1 MKRYLL
7 STFTIAAAAL
17 LVTSCNDEMD
27 NGLKTGDDGTVTF
40 TAQLPSEMGTRA
52 FADGLTAK
60 HLQYAVYEAGQSTP
74 LKVFGDETTVVG
86 EAEMVDL
93 KKSVTLKLTSGKSY
107 DVIFWAD
114 ATTDSP
120 YTFNPASQEVSVDY
134 SKVNNNSDNCDAFFK
149 KETITVSGNQS
160 VDVKLTRPFAQVNIG
175 TDDFDAAKA
184 SGLEVTQTEVVA
196 KAFATLNLATGEVS
210 DEADRTFT
218 MKAIPTASDGEFP
231 VAGGYKYLSMDYLLV
246 GADKATVDVAFNY
259 GGPQSRTFTNV
270 PVQRNYRT
278 NIYGSLLTNTT
289 DFNVVIEPAFSGE
302 FAHEVVSVSTFAA
315 LKAAATAGGDVK
327 LESAIDFTQVVTVD
341 NNKTLTVDLNKQNVA
356 NAADLWDNPSVPN
369 SWSLFSVRGT
379 DSKLT
384 LSGDGDVIAKANDC
398 YAIDVQGGG
407 HLVIEGGH
415 YNGNIHAVYVLEGVA
430 EIKGGTFEVQQK
442 YPDAEKADEFV
453 LNCLDENRK
462 NGTAKI
468 IVTGGTFIGFNP
480 GDCKAEGNGTNFV
493 APGYASIP
501 NGTAADGRT
510 IWKVVPTVEATTE
523 AELEGSFKRGSV
535 TAISSNIS
543 TATIT
548 TCHSKSNLVF
558 KNGSVLKLEPT
569 ETGSLYTLSVRKN
582 SNLTISGNG
591 SIIAPVLINPNPT
604 TSQAAAIEV
613 GVQANSGTVNIY
625 DNVTLEGNSGA
636 AGSYA
641 LRLVNGTAN
650 IYGGHF
656 KTAGGLNGDSEC
668 IYLQSIKPYREAY
681 RQCNLNIYGGVFE
694 TTGDAKYLINCKDE
708 PYKDGKCAIKIM
720 GGIFVGFNPA
730 DNTAEGAHTNFVAS
744 GYKSVETTYNGKQAW
759 KVVKE

>member
-27 NGLKTGDDGTVTF
+27 NGLKTGDEGTVTF

-86 EAEMVDL
+86 EAEMVNL

-289 DFNVVIEPAFSGE
+289 DFNVVIEPAFATTNYNLGALYTASQIGGAVTLSDNVD
-302 FAHEVVSVSTFAA
+302 FDRTIAVQPGKTMSVNLNGKT
-315 LKAAATAGGDVK
+315 VK
-327 LESAIDFTQVVTVD
+327 NTT
-341 NNKTLTVDLNKQNVA
+341 
-356 NAADLWDNPSVPN
+356 DLWENPSVPN

-398 YAIDVQGGG
+398 YAVDVQGGG
-407 HLVIEGGH
+407 HLVIDGGH
-415 YNGNIHAVYVLEGVA
+415 YNGNIHAVYVTEGVA

-453 LNCLDENRK
+453 LNCLDENYK

-493 APGYASIP
+493 APGYASIA
-501 NGTAADGRT
+501 NGTTADGRT
-510 IWKVVPTVEATTE
+510 IWKVVSAVEATTE
-523 AELEGSFKRGSV
+523 TELEGSFKSGSV

-543 TATIT
+543 TAIIT

-604 TSQAAAIEV
+604 KSQAAAIEV
-613 GVQANSGTVNIY
+613 GVQAYSGIVNIY

-668 IYLQSIKPYREAY
+668 IYLQSIKPWRGTY

-730 DNTAEGAHTNFVAS
+730 DNTAEGAHTNFVAP

>member
-86 EAEMVDL
+86 EAEMNNL
-93 KKSVTLKLTSGKSY
+93 KQTVSLKLTTGKTY

-196 KAFATLNLATGEVS
+196 KAFATLNLATGKVS

-259 GGPQSRTFTNV
+259 GGPQNRTFTNV

-356 NAADLWDNPSVPN
+356 NAADLWDKTPDQ
-369 SWSLFSVRGT
+369 WSLFSVRRGST
-379 DSKLT
+379 LT
-384 LSGDGDVIAKANDC
+384 LKGDGEVIAKANDC
-398 YAIDVQGGG
+398 YAVDVQDGG

-453 LNCLDENRK
+453 LNCYDANRE

-493 APGYASIP
+493 APGYASVCESK
-501 NGTAADGRT
+501 TADGRE
-510 IWKVVPTVEATTE
+510 IWKVIPVTRNNIIA
-523 AELEGSFKRGSV
+523 ALEKQGAKV
-535 TAISSNIS
+535 CISNDYQGGAYLSKDDITS
-543 TATIT
+543 TLMLNKATIT
-548 TCHSKSNLVF
+548 PIPNKMSTINIEGTNLNVTGTGKFVGPSNSYTTTGAFWVQHSNTLNIDGNISVESGTNSDFNACVIVF
-558 KNGSVLKLEPT
+558 N
-569 ETGSLYTLSVRKN
+569 
-582 SNLTISGNG
+582 
-591 SIIAPVLINPNPT
+591 
-604 TSQAAAIEV
+604 
-613 GVQANSGTVNIY
+613 GTVNISNGY
-625 DNVTLEGNSGA
+625 FHSSVSKD
-636 AGSYA
+636 GS
-641 LRLVNGTAN
+641 
-650 IYGGHF
+650 
-656 KTAGGLNGDSEC
+656 SSPC
-668 IYLQSIKPYREAY
+668 IYLFGNTGVAY
-681 RQCNLNIYGGVFE
+681 ANITGGVFE
-694 TTGDAKYLINCKDE
+694 ADGDAMFIINCDDTNKSRCHV
-708 PYKDGKCAIKIM
+708 KVM
-720 GGIFVGFNPA
+720 GGTFVGFNPA
-730 DNTAEGAHTNFVAS
+730 DNTADGAHTNYVAP

>member
-27 NGLKTGDDGTVTF
+27 NGLKTGDEGTVTF

-60 HLQYAVYEAGQSTP
+60 YLQYAVYEAGQSTP
-74 LKVFGDETTVVG
+74 LPVFGDETTVVG
-86 EAEMVDL
+86 EAEMNNL
-93 KKSVTLKLTSGKSY
+93 KQTVSLKLTTGKTY

-289 DFNVVIEPAFSGE
+289 DFNVVIEPAFATTNYNLGALYTASQIGGAVTLSDNVD
-302 FAHEVVSVSTFAA
+302 FDRTIAVQPGKTMSVNLNGKT
-315 LKAAATAGGDVK
+315 VK
-327 LESAIDFTQVVTVD
+327 NTT
-341 NNKTLTVDLNKQNVA
+341 
-356 NAADLWDNPSVPN
+356 DLWENPSVPN

-415 YNGNIHAVYVLEGVA
+415 YNGNIHAVYVTEGVA

-453 LNCLDENRK
+453 LNCLDENYK

-493 APGYASIP
+493 APGYASIA

-510 IWKVVPTVEATTE
+510 IWKVVPAVEATTE

-569 ETGSLYTLSVRKN
+569 ETGDLYTLSVRKN

-591 SIIAPVLINPNPT
+591 SIIAPVLISPNPT

-613 GVQANSGTVNIY
+613 GVQAYSGIVNIY

-641 LRLVNGTAN
+641 LKLVNGTAN

-730 DNTAEGAHTNFVAS
+730 DNTAEGAHTNFVAP

>member
-27 NGLKTGDDGTVTF
+27 NGLKTGDEGTVTF

-86 EAEMVDL
+86 EAEMVNL

-175 TDDFDAAKA
+175 TDDFDAATIA
-184 SGLEVTQTEVVA
+184 GLNLTQTQV
-196 KAFATLNLATGEVS
+196 KATAGDILNLATGKMEGT
-210 DEADRTFT
+210 EATRTFK
-218 MKAIPTASDGEFP
+218 MKAIPTADDGAFP
-231 VAGGYKYLSMDYLLV
+231 VAGYKYLLMAYIPISDT
-246 GADKATVDVAFNY
+246 KETVDMTFGYN
-259 GGPQSRTFTNV
+259 GKSTFRSFTNV
-270 PVQRNYRT
+270 PLQRNYRT
-278 NIYGSLLTNTT
+278 NIYGSLLTNSV

-302 FAHEVVSVSTFAA
+302 FAHEVVSASTFAA
-315 LKAAATAGGDVK
+315 LKAAVANGQ
-327 LESAIDFTQVVTVD
+327 SVD
-341 NNKTLTVDLNKQNVA
+341 AEKTLVLSGGQSETLNLGDLSISNKN
-356 NAADLWDNPSVPN
+356 DIWSDSD
-369 SWSLFSVRGT
+369 WSLLSVREN
-379 DSKLT
+379 SSLT
-384 LSGDGDVIAKANDC
+384 ITSGAYIAKANDC
-398 YAIDVQGGG
+398 YAVDVQDGG
-407 HLVIEGGH
+407 HLVIEDGH
-415 YNGNIHAVYVLEGVA
+415 FNGNIHAVYVLEGVA

-442 YPDAEKADEFV
+442 YPDADKADEFV
-453 LNCLDENRK
+453 LNCYDANRE

-569 ETGSLYTLSVRKN
+569 ETGDLYTLSVRKN

-591 SIIAPVLINPNPT
+591 SIIAPVLISPNPT

-613 GVQANSGTVNIY
+613 GVQAYSGTVNIY
-625 DNVTLEGNSGA
+625 DNVTIEGNSGA
-636 AGSYA
+636 AGSHA
-641 LRLVNGTAN
+641 LKLVNGTAN

-656 KTAGGLNGDSEC
+656 KTAGGSNGDSEC
-668 IYLQSIKPYREAY
+668 IYLQSIKPWGGTY

-730 DNTAEGAHTNFVAS
+730 DNTAEGAHTNFVAP

>member
-86 EAEMVDL
+86 EAEMVNL

-196 KAFATLNLATGEVS
+196 KAFATLNLATGKVS

-356 NAADLWDNPSVPN
+356 NAADLWDKAPN
-369 SWSLFSVRGT
+369 QWSLFSVRRGST
-379 DSKLT
+379 LT
-384 LSGDGDVIAKANDC
+384 LKGDGEVIAKANDC
-398 YAIDVQGGG
+398 YAVDVQDGG
-407 HLVIEGGH
+407 HLVIEDGH
-415 YNGNIHAVYVLEGVA
+415 YNGNIHAVYVEEGTA

-442 YPDAEKADEFV
+442 FPDADKADEFV

-493 APGYASIP
+493 APGYASVCESK
-501 NGTAADGRT
+501 TADGRE
-510 IWKVVPTVEATTE
+510 IWKVIPVTRNNIIA
-523 AELEGSFKRGSV
+523 ALEKQGAKV
-535 TAISSNIS
+535 CISNDYQGGAYLSKDDITS
-543 TATIT
+543 TLMLNKATIT
-548 TCHSKSNLVF
+548 PIPNKMSTINIEGTNLNVTGTGKFVGPSNSYTTTGAFWVQHSNTLNIDGNISVESGTNSDFNACVIVF
-558 KNGSVLKLEPT
+558 N
-569 ETGSLYTLSVRKN
+569 
-582 SNLTISGNG
+582 
-591 SIIAPVLINPNPT
+591 
-604 TSQAAAIEV
+604 
-613 GVQANSGTVNIY
+613 GTVNISNGY
-625 DNVTLEGNSGA
+625 FHSSVSKD
-636 AGSYA
+636 GS
-641 LRLVNGTAN
+641 
-650 IYGGHF
+650 
-656 KTAGGLNGDSEC
+656 SSPC
-668 IYLQSIKPYREAY
+668 IYLFGNTGVAY
-681 RQCNLNIYGGVFE
+681 ANITGGVFE
-694 TTGDAKYLINCKDE
+694 ADGDAMFIINCDDTNKSRCHV
-708 PYKDGKCAIKIM
+708 KVM
-720 GGIFVGFNPA
+720 GGTFVGFNPA
-730 DNTAEGAHTNFVAS
+730 DNTADGAHTNYVAP

>member
-27 NGLKTGDDGTVTF
+27 NGLKTGDEGTVTF

-86 EAEMVDL
+86 EAEMVNL

-120 YTFNPASQEVSVDY
+120 YTFNPASQKVSVDY

-196 KAFATLNLATGEVS
+196 KAFATLNLATGEVA

-259 GGPQSRTFTNV
+259 GGPQNRTFTNV

-289 DFNVVIEPAFSGE
+289 DFNVVIEPAFATTNYNLGALYTASQIGGAVTLSDNVD
-302 FAHEVVSVSTFAA
+302 FDRTIAVQPGKTMSVNLNGKTV
-315 LKAAATAGGDVK
+315 KNAT
-327 LESAIDFTQVVTVD
+327 
-341 NNKTLTVDLNKQNVA
+341 
-356 NAADLWDNPSVPN
+356 DLWENPSVPN

-384 LSGDGDVIAKANDC
+384 LSGDGDVIAKVNDC
-398 YAIDVQGGG
+398 YAVDVQGGG
-407 HLVIEGGH
+407 HLVIDGGH
-415 YNGNIHAVYVLEGVA
+415 YNGNIHAVYVTEGVA

-453 LNCLDENRK
+453 LNCLDENYK

-493 APGYASIP
+493 APGYASIA
-501 NGTAADGRT
+501 NGTTADGRT
-510 IWKVVPTVEATTE
+510 IWKVVSAVEATTE
-523 AELEGSFKRGSV
+523 TELEGSFKSGSV

-604 TSQAAAIEV
+604 KSQAAAIEV
-613 GVQANSGTVNIY
+613 GVQAYSGIVNIY

-668 IYLQSIKPYREAY
+668 IYLQSIKPWRGTY

-730 DNTAEGAHTNFVAS
+730 DNTAEGAHTNFVAP

>member
-27 NGLKTGDDGTVTF
+27 NGLKTGDEGTVTF

-86 EAEMVDL
+86 EAEMNNL
-93 KKSVTLKLTSGKSY
+93 KQTVSLKLTTGKTY

-120 YTFNPASQEVSVDY
+120 YTFNPASREVSVDY

-196 KAFATLNLATGEVS
+196 KAFATLNLATGKVA

-302 FAHEVVSVSTFAA
+302 FAHEVVSISTFAA

-356 NAADLWDNPSVPN
+356 NAADLWDKAPN
-369 SWSLFSVRGT
+369 QWSLFSVRRGST
-379 DSKLT
+379 LT
-384 LSGDGDVIAKANDC
+384 LKGDGEVIAKANDC
-398 YAIDVQGGG
+398 YAVDVQDGG

-415 YNGNIHAVYVLEGVA
+415 YNGNVHAVYVQKGTA

-442 YPDAEKADEFV
+442 YSAEDPDEYV
-453 LNCLDENRK
+453 LNCYDANYI

-468 IVTGGTFIGFNP
+468 IVSGGTFIGFNP
-480 GDCKAEGNGTNFV
+480 GNCKAEDKNGTNFL
-493 APGYASIP
+493 APGYASVAD
-501 NGTAADGRT
+501 GTTADGRV
-510 IWKVVPTVEATTE
+510 IYKVIQAPTTRSEIIN
-523 AELEGSFKRGSV
+523 LLSKDGGSICIGSDYEGGAYLSKDGV
-535 TAISSNIS
+535 TASFAISNNAVVTPLQKKSQRSTFNIDGTNLNLFGNGKILGPCNVTDSDEGAIWVQGGS
-543 TATIT
+543 TL
-548 TCHSKSNLVF
+548 N
-558 KNGSVLKLEPT
+558 
-569 ETGSLYTLSVRKN
+569 
-582 SNLTISGNG
+582 ISGNL
-591 SIIAPVLINPNPT
+591 SI
-604 TSQAAAIEV
+604 E
-613 GVQANSGTVNIY
+613 GGTGGHLNACVIIF
-625 DNVTLEGNSGA
+625 
-636 AGSYA
+636 
-641 LRLVNGTAN
+641 NGTTN
-650 IYGGHF
+650 IQNGYFHSSID
-656 KTAGGLNGDSEC
+656 KNGDSNPC
-668 IYLQSIKPYREAY
+668 IILAPIKSPTVTGYSK
-681 RQCNLNIYGGVFE
+681 LNIYGGVFE
-694 TTGDAKYLINCKDE
+694 ADGDAKFVINCQDEDKDRCTV
-708 PYKDGKCAIKIM
+708 KVM
-720 GGIFVGFNPA
+720 GGTFVGFNPA
-730 DNTAEGAHTNFVAS
+730 DNTADGAHTNYVAT

-759 KVVKE
+759 KVVRE

>member
-27 NGLKTGDDGTVTF
+27 NGLKTGDEGTVTF

-86 EAEMVDL
+86 EAEMNNL
-93 KKSVTLKLTSGKSY
+93 KQTVSLKLTTGKTY
-107 DVIFWAD
+107 DVIFWAAD
-114 ATTDSP
+114 NSAKKP
-120 YTFNPASQEVSVDY
+120 YTFDPLTQTVKITYTNVY
-134 SKVNNNSDNCDAFFK
+134 SNNDICDAFFK
-149 KETITVSGNQS
+149 KETITVSGNQN

-175 TDDFDAAKA
+175 TDDFDAATIA
-184 SGLEVTQTEVVA
+184 GLNLTQTQV
-196 KAFATLNLATGEVS
+196 KATAGDILNLATGKMEGT
-210 DEADRTFT
+210 EATRTFK
-218 MKAIPTASDGEFP
+218 MKAIPTADDGAFP
-231 VAGGYKYLSMDYLLV
+231 VAGYKYLLMAYIPISDT
-246 GADKATVDVAFNY
+246 KETVDMTFGYN
-259 GGPQSRTFTNV
+259 GKSTFRSFTNV
-270 PVQRNYRT
+270 PLQRNYRT
-278 NIYGSLLTNTT
+278 NIYGSLLTNSV

-302 FAHEVVSVSTFAA
+302 FAHEVVSASTFAA
-315 LKAAATAGGDVK
+315 LKAAVANGQ
-327 LESAIDFTQVVTVD
+327 SVD
-341 NNKTLTVDLNKQNVA
+341 AEKTLVLSGGQSETLNLGDLSISNKN
-356 NAADLWDNPSVPN
+356 DIWSDSD
-369 SWSLFSVRGT
+369 WSLLSVREN
-379 DSKLT
+379 SSLT
-384 LSGDGDVIAKANDC
+384 ITSGAYIAKANDC
-398 YAIDVQGGG
+398 YAVDVQDGG
-407 HLVIEGGH
+407 HLVIEDGH
-415 YNGNIHAVYVLEGVA
+415 FNGNIHAVYVLEGVA

-453 LNCLDENRK
+453 LNCYDANRE

-468 IVTGGTFIGFNP
+468 IVSGGTFIGFNP

-510 IWKVVPTVEATTE
+510 IWKVVPAVAATTG

-535 TAISSNIS
+535 TTIGTNIS
-543 TATIT
+543 ATETIVCKT
-548 TCHSKSNLVF
+548 KSNLVL
-558 KNGSVLKLEPT
+558 KNGSVLKVEPT
-569 ETGSLYTLSVRKN
+569 RIAQNYTLGAHGG
-582 SNLTISGNG
+582 SNLSISGNG
-591 SIIAPVLINPNPT
+591 SIIAPVLPDPT
-604 TSQAAAIEV
+604 TYLASAIEV
-613 GVQANSGTVNIY
+613 GSPSKSGTVNIY
-625 DNVTLEGNSGA
+625 GNVTFEGNSGA

-641 LRLVNGTAN
+641 LRLINGTAN

-656 KTAGGLNGDSEC
+656 KTAGGSSGNAEC
-668 IYLQSIKPYREAY
+668 IYVQSSQPSRGAAY
-681 RQCNLNIYGGVFE
+681 NQCNLNIYGGVFE
-694 TTGDAKYLINCKDE
+694 TTVDAKYLINCLDK

-730 DNTAEGAHTNFVAS
+730 DNTAEGAHTNFVAPD
-744 GYKSVETTYNGKQAW
+744 YKSVETTYNGKQAW

>member
-27 NGLKTGDDGTVTF
+27 NGLKTGDEGTVTF

-74 LKVFGDETTVVG
+74 LPVFGDETTVVG
-86 EAEMVDL
+86 EAEMNNL
-93 KKSVTLKLTSGKSY
+93 KQTVSLKLTTGKTY

-356 NAADLWDNPSVPN
+356 NATDLWDETGYQ
-369 SWSLFSVRGT
+369 WSLFSVRRGST
-379 DSKLT
+379 LT
-384 LSGDGDVIAKANDC
+384 LKGDGEVIAKANDC
-398 YAIDVQGGG
+398 YAVDVQDGG

-415 YNGNIHAVYVLEGVA
+415 YNGNIHAVYVKEGIA

-442 YPDAEKADEFV
+442 YPNADKADEFV
-453 LNCLDENRK
+453 LNCYDANRE

-480 GDCKAEGNGTNFV
+480 GNCKAEGNGTNFV
-493 APGYASIP
+493 APGYASVCESK
-501 NGTAADGRT
+501 TADGRE
-510 IWKVVPTVEATTE
+510 IWKVIPVTRNNIIA
-523 AELEGSFKRGSV
+523 ALEKQGAKV
-535 TAISSNIS
+535 CISNDYQGGAYLSKDDITS
-543 TATIT
+543 TLMLNKATIT
-548 TCHSKSNLVF
+548 PIPNKMSTINIEGTNLNVTGTGKFVGPSNSYTTTGAFWVQHSNTLNIDGNISVESGTNSHFNACVIVF
-558 KNGSVLKLEPT
+558 N
-569 ETGSLYTLSVRKN
+569 
-582 SNLTISGNG
+582 
-591 SIIAPVLINPNPT
+591 
-604 TSQAAAIEV
+604 
-613 GVQANSGTVNIY
+613 GTVNISNGY
-625 DNVTLEGNSGA
+625 FHSSVSKD
-636 AGSYA
+636 GS
-641 LRLVNGTAN
+641 
-650 IYGGHF
+650 
-656 KTAGGLNGDSEC
+656 SSPC
-668 IYLQSIKPYREAY
+668 IYLFGNTGVAY
-681 RQCNLNIYGGVFE
+681 ANITGGVFE
-694 TTGDAKYLINCKDE
+694 ADGDAMFIINCDDTNKSRCHV
-708 PYKDGKCAIKIM
+708 KVM
-720 GGIFVGFNPA
+720 GGTFVGFNPA
-730 DNTAEGAHTNFVAS
+730 DNTADGAHTNYVAT
-744 GYKSVETTYNGKQAW
+744 GYKSVKTTYNGKQAW

>member
-27 NGLKTGDDGTVTF
+27 NGLKTGDEGTVTF

-74 LKVFGDETTVVG
+74 LPVFGDETTVVG
-86 EAEMVDL
+86 EAEMNNL
-93 KKSVTLKLTSGKSY
+93 KQTVSLKLTTGKTY

-196 KAFATLNLATGEVS
+196 KAFATLNLATGEVA

-289 DFNVVIEPAFSGE
+289 DFNVVIEPAFATTNYNLGALYTASQIGGAVTLSDNVD
-302 FAHEVVSVSTFAA
+302 FDRTIAVQPGKTMSVNLNGKT
-315 LKAAATAGGDVK
+315 VK
-327 LESAIDFTQVVTVD
+327 NTT
-341 NNKTLTVDLNKQNVA
+341 
-356 NAADLWDNPSVPN
+356 DLWENPSVPN

-453 LNCLDENRK
+453 LNCYDANRE

-493 APGYASIP
+493 APGYASIAD
-501 NGTAADGRT
+501 GTAADGRT
-510 IWKVVPTVEATTE
+510 IWKVVPAVEATTE

-569 ETGSLYTLSVRKN
+569 ETGDLYTLSVRKN

-591 SIIAPVLINPNPT
+591 SIIAPVLISPNPT

-613 GVQANSGTVNIY
+613 GVQAYSGIVNIY

-668 IYLQSIKPYREAY
+668 IYLQSIKPWRGTY
-681 RQCNLNIYGGVFE
+681 RQCNLNIYGGIFE
-694 TTGDAKYLINCKDE
+694 TTGDAKYLINYKDE

-730 DNTAEGAHTNFVAS
+730 DNTAEGAHTNFVAP

>member
-27 NGLKTGDDGTVTF
+27 NGLKTGNEGTVTF

-93 KKSVTLKLTSGKSY
+93 KKSVTLQLTSGKSY

-120 YTFNPASQEVSVDY
+120 YTFDPATQKVSVDY

-196 KAFATLNLATGEVS
+196 KAFATLNLATGKVS

-302 FAHEVVSVSTFAA
+302 FAHEVVSTDEQLA
-315 LKAAATAGGDVK
+315 AAATIPNQRIQLADGVKVTLPTTIADGVEFIGGNNTMIKVPNGYILKANNTTFKDVTLARDDSNGK
-327 LESAIDFTQVVTVD
+327 TEEKGILVINADDVVLDNVKFTIVNQKVGAYGCVYVNRGKTVTVKNTKSSIRISYALYAYD
-341 NNKTLTVDLNKQNVA
+341 NETT
-356 NAADLWDNPSVPN
+356 
-369 SWSLFSVRGT
+369 
-379 DSKLT
+379 
-384 LSGDGDVIAKANDC
+384 I
-398 YAIDVQGGG
+398 I
-407 HLVIEGGH
+407 
-415 YNGNIHAVYVLEGVA
+415 LE
-430 EIKGGTFEVQQK
+430 
-442 YPDAEKADEFV
+442 
-453 LNCLDENRK
+453 NCNFGPK
-462 NGTAKI
+462 FQYCTNQ
-468 IVTGGTFIGFNP
+468 P
-480 GDCKAEGNGTNFV
+480 GNGKLIARNTTFRGWMSGWSD
-493 APGYASIP
+493 GYFENCTFKHGDLYYPYA
-501 NGTAADGRT
+501 RCY
-510 IWKVVPTVEATTE
+510 
-523 AELEGSFKRGSV
+523 GSSVFKDCEFERL
-535 TAISSNIS
+535 S
-543 TATIT
+543 TATDNRWLPT
-548 TCHSKSNLVF
+548 APDRTNA
-558 KNGSVLKLEPT
+558 NGDKIYDYDYAVSCMT
-569 ETGSLYTLSVRKN
+569 RH
-582 SNLTISGNG
+582 
-591 SIIAPVLINPNPT
+591 SIIEFINCRYSDGSAFNKNVFLKGT
-604 TSQAAAIEV
+604 TDS
-613 GVQANSGTVNIY
+613 SGDPDKVII
-625 DNVTLEGNSGA
+625 
-636 AGSYA
+636 
-641 LRLVNGTAN
+641 NGTT
-650 IYGGHF
+650 Y
-656 KTAGGLNGDSEC
+656 TD
-668 IYLQSIKPYREAY
+668 
-681 RQCNLNIYGGVFE
+681 
-694 TTGDAKYLINCKDE
+694 INE
-708 PYKDGKCAIKIM
+708 
-720 GGIFVGFNPA
+720 F
-730 DNTAEGAHTNFVAS
+730 
-744 GYKSVETTYNGKQAW
+744 TYW
-759 KVVKE
+759 

>member
-1 MKRYLL
+1 M
-7 STFTIAAAAL
+7 
-17 LVTSCNDEMD
+17 
-27 NGLKTGDDGTVTF
+27 
-40 TAQLPSEMGTRA
+40 
-52 FADGLTAK
+52 
-60 HLQYAVYEAGQSTP
+60 YEAGQSTP

-86 EAEMVDL
+86 EAEMNNL
-93 KKSVTLKLTSGKSY
+93 KQTVSLKLTTGKTY
-107 DVIFWAD
+107 DVIFWAAD
-114 ATTDSP
+114 NSAKKP
-120 YTFNPASQEVSVDY
+120 YTFDPLTQTVKIKYTNVY
-134 SKVNNNSDNCDAFFK
+134 SNNDICDAFFK
-149 KETITVSGNQS
+149 KETITVSGNQN

-175 TDDFDAAKA
+175 TDDFDAATIA
-184 SGLEVTQTEVVA
+184 GLNLTQTQV
-196 KAFATLNLATGEVS
+196 KATAGDILNLATGKMEGT
-210 DEADRTFT
+210 EATRTFK
-218 MKAIPTASDGEFP
+218 MKAIPTADDGAFP
-231 VAGGYKYLSMDYLLV
+231 VAGYKYLLMAYIPISDT
-246 GADKATVDVAFNY
+246 KETVDMTFGYN
-259 GGPQSRTFTNV
+259 GKSTFRSFTNV
-270 PVQRNYRT
+270 PLQRNYRT
-278 NIYGSLLTNTT
+278 NIYGSLLTNSV

-302 FAHEVVSVSTFAA
+302 FAHEVVSASTFAA
-315 LKAAATAGGDVK
+315 LKAAVANGQ
-327 LESAIDFTQVVTVD
+327 SVD
-341 NNKTLTVDLNKQNVA
+341 AEKTLVLSGGQSETLNLGDLSISNKN
-356 NAADLWDNPSVPN
+356 NIWSDSDSD
-369 SWSLFSVRGT
+369 WSLLSVREN
-379 DSKLT
+379 SSLT
-384 LSGDGDVIAKANDC
+384 ITSGAYIAKANDC

-415 YNGNIHAVYVLEGVA
+415 YNGNIHAVYVTEGVA

-453 LNCLDENRK
+453 LNCLDENYK

-493 APGYASIP
+493 APGYASIA

-510 IWKVVPTVEATTE
+510 IWKVVPAVEATTE

-535 TAISSNIS
+535 TAISSNIN

-591 SIIAPVLINPNPT
+591 SIIAPVLISPNPT

-613 GVQANSGTVNIY
+613 GVQAYSGIVNIY

-668 IYLQSIKPYREAY
+668 IYLESIKPYRGTY

-730 DNTAEGAHTNFVAS
+730 DNTAEGAHTNFVAP

>member
-27 NGLKTGDDGTVTF
+27 NGLKTGDEGTVTF

-86 EAEMVDL
+86 EAEMNNL
-93 KKSVTLKLTSGKSY
+93 KQTVSLKLTTGKTY

-196 KAFATLNLATGEVS
+196 KAFATLNLATGKVA

-289 DFNVVIEPAFSGE
+289 DFNVVIEPAFATTNYNLGALYTASQIGGAVTLSDNVD
-302 FAHEVVSVSTFAA
+302 FDRTIAVQPGKTMSVNLNGKT
-315 LKAAATAGGDVK
+315 VK
-327 LESAIDFTQVVTVD
+327 NTT
-341 NNKTLTVDLNKQNVA
+341 
-356 NAADLWDNPSVPN
+356 DLWENPSVPN

-398 YAIDVQGGG
+398 YAVDVQGGG

-415 YNGNIHAVYVLEGVA
+415 FNGNVHAVYVLEGVA

-453 LNCLDENRK
+453 LNCYDANRE

-493 APGYASIP
+493 APGYASIA

-510 IWKVVPTVEATTE
+510 IWKVVPAVEATTE
-523 AELEGSFKRGSV
+523 AELEGSFKRGSI

-569 ETGSLYTLSVRKN
+569 ETGDLYTLSVRKN

-591 SIIAPVLINPNPT
+591 SIIAPVLISPNPT

-613 GVQANSGTVNIY
+613 GVQAYSGIVNIY
-625 DNVTLEGNSGA
+625 GNVTFEGNSGA

-641 LRLVNGTAN
+641 LRLINGTAN

-656 KTAGGLNGDSEC
+656 KTAGGSSGNAEC
-668 IYLQSIKPYREAY
+668 IYVQSSQPSYGAAY

-730 DNTAEGAHTNFVAS
+730 DNTAEGAHTNFVAP

>member
-27 NGLKTGDDGTVTF
+27 NGLKTGDEGTVTF

-86 EAEMVDL
+86 EAEMVNL

-196 KAFATLNLATGEVS
+196 KAFATLNLATGKVS

-356 NAADLWDNPSVPN
+356 NAADLWDKAPN
-369 SWSLFSVRGT
+369 QWSLFSVRRGST
-379 DSKLT
+379 LT
-384 LSGDGDVIAKANDC
+384 LKGDGEVIAKANDC
-398 YAIDVQGGG
+398 YAVDVQAGG

-415 YNGNIHAVYVLEGVA
+415 FNGNIHAVYVEEGTA

-442 YPDAEKADEFV
+442 YPDADKADEFV
-453 LNCLDENRK
+453 LNCYDANRE

-493 APGYASIP
+493 APGYASVCESK
-501 NGTAADGRT
+501 TADGRE
-510 IWKVVPTVEATTE
+510 IWKVIPVTRNNIIA
-523 AELEGSFKRGSV
+523 ALEKQGAKV
-535 TAISSNIS
+535 CISNDYQGGAYLSKDDITS
-543 TATIT
+543 TLMLNKATIT
-548 TCHSKSNLVF
+548 PIPNKMSTINIEGTNLNVTGTGKFVGPSNSYTTTGAFWVQHSNTLNIDGNISVESGTNSDFNACVIVF
-558 KNGSVLKLEPT
+558 N
-569 ETGSLYTLSVRKN
+569 
-582 SNLTISGNG
+582 
-591 SIIAPVLINPNPT
+591 
-604 TSQAAAIEV
+604 
-613 GVQANSGTVNIY
+613 GTVNISNGY
-625 DNVTLEGNSGA
+625 FHSSVSKD
-636 AGSYA
+636 GS
-641 LRLVNGTAN
+641 
-650 IYGGHF
+650 
-656 KTAGGLNGDSEC
+656 SSPC
-668 IYLQSIKPYREAY
+668 IYLFGNTGVAY
-681 RQCNLNIYGGVFE
+681 ANITGGVFE
-694 TTGDAKYLINCKDE
+694 ADGDAMFTINCDDTNKSRCHV
-708 PYKDGKCAIKIM
+708 KVM
-720 GGIFVGFNPA
+720 GGTFVGFNPA
-730 DNTAEGAHTNFVAS
+730 DNTADGAHTNYVAT

>member
-27 NGLKTGDDGTVTF
+27 NGLKTGDEGTVTF

-74 LKVFGDETTVVG
+74 LKVFGDETTVMG
-86 EAEMVDL
+86 EAEMVNL

-196 KAFATLNLATGEVS
+196 KAFATLNLATGKVS

-259 GGPQSRTFTNV
+259 GGPQNRTFTNV

-289 DFNVVIEPAFSGE
+289 DFNVVIEPAFATTNYNLGALYTASQIGGAVTLSDNVD
-302 FAHEVVSVSTFAA
+302 FDRTIAVQPGKTMSVNLNGKT
-315 LKAAATAGGDVK
+315 VK
-327 LESAIDFTQVVTVD
+327 NTT
-341 NNKTLTVDLNKQNVA
+341 
-356 NAADLWDNPSVPN
+356 DLWENPSVPN

-415 YNGNIHAVYVLEGVA
+415 YNGNIHAVYVTEGVA

-453 LNCLDENRK
+453 LNCLDENYK

-493 APGYASIP
+493 APGYASIA

-510 IWKVVPTVEATTE
+510 IWKVVPAVEATTE
-523 AELEGSFKRGSV
+523 AEFEGSFKRGSV

-569 ETGSLYTLSVRKN
+569 ETGDLYTLSVRKN

-591 SIIAPVLINPNPT
+591 SIIAPVLISPNPT

-613 GVQANSGTVNIY
+613 GVQAYSGIVNIY

-641 LRLVNGTAN
+641 LKLVNGTAN

-668 IYLQSIKPYREAY
+668 IYLQSIKPWRGTY

-730 DNTAEGAHTNFVAS
+730 DNTAEGAHTNFVAP

>member
-27 NGLKTGDDGTVTF
+27 NGLKTGDEGTVTF

-86 EAEMVDL
+86 EAEMVNL

-196 KAFATLNLATGEVS
+196 KAFATLNLATGEVA

-259 GGPQSRTFTNV
+259 GGPQNRTFTNV

-289 DFNVVIEPAFSGE
+289 DFNVIIEPAFATTNYNLGALYTASQIGGAVTLSDNVD
-302 FAHEVVSVSTFAA
+302 FDRTIAVQPGKTMSVNLNGKT
-315 LKAAATAGGDVK
+315 VK
-327 LESAIDFTQVVTVD
+327 NTT
-341 NNKTLTVDLNKQNVA
+341 
-356 NAADLWDNPSVPN
+356 DLWENPSVPN

-384 LSGDGDVIAKANDC
+384 LSGDGEVIAKANDC
-398 YAIDVQGGG
+398 YAVDVQDGG
-407 HLVIEGGH
+407 HLVIEDGH
-415 YNGNIHAVYVLEGVA
+415 YNGNIHAVYVEEGTA

-442 YPDAEKADEFV
+442 YPDADKADEFV
-453 LNCLDENRK
+453 LNCLDENYK

-493 APGYASIP
+493 APGYASIA

-510 IWKVVPTVEATTE
+510 IWKVVPAVEATTE

-543 TATIT
+543 TTTIT

-591 SIIAPVLINPNPT
+591 SIIAPVLISPNPT

-613 GVQANSGTVNIY
+613 GVQAYSGIVNIY

-668 IYLQSIKPYREAY
+668 IYLESIKPYRGTY

-730 DNTAEGAHTNFVAS
+730 DNTAEGAHTNFVAP

>member
-27 NGLKTGDDGTVTF
+27 NGLKTGDEGTVTF

-74 LKVFGDETTVVG
+74 LPVFGDETTVVG
-86 EAEMVDL
+86 EAEMNNL
-93 KKSVTLKLTSGKSY
+93 KQTVSLKLTTGKTY

-289 DFNVVIEPAFSGE
+289 DFNVVIEPAFATTNYNLGALYTASQIGGAVTLSDNVD
-302 FAHEVVSVSTFAA
+302 FDRTIAVQPGKTMSVNLNGKT
-315 LKAAATAGGDVK
+315 VK
-327 LESAIDFTQVVTVD
+327 NTT
-341 NNKTLTVDLNKQNVA
+341 
-356 NAADLWDNPSVPN
+356 DLWENPSVPN

-415 YNGNIHAVYVLEGVA
+415 YNGNIHAVYVTEGVA

-453 LNCLDENRK
+453 LNCLDENYK

-493 APGYASIP
+493 APGYASIA

-510 IWKVVPTVEATTE
+510 IWKVVPAVEATTE

-535 TAISSNIS
+535 TAISSNIN

-591 SIIAPVLINPNPT
+591 SIIAPVLISPNPT

-613 GVQANSGTVNIY
+613 GVQAYSGIVNIY

>member
-1 MKRYLL
+1 MKRFLL

-27 NGLKTGDDGTVTF
+27 NGLKTGDEGTVTL

-120 YTFNPASQEVSVDY
+120 YTFDPATQKVSVDY

-196 KAFATLNLATGEVS
+196 KAFATLNLATGKVA

-289 DFNVVIEPAFSGE
+289 DFNVVIEPAFATTNYNLGALYTASQIGGAVTLSDNVD
-302 FAHEVVSVSTFAA
+302 FDRTIAVQPGKTMSVNLNGKT
-315 LKAAATAGGDVK
+315 VK
-327 LESAIDFTQVVTVD
+327 NTT
-341 NNKTLTVDLNKQNVA
+341 
-356 NAADLWDNPSVPN
+356 DLWENPSVPN

-415 YNGNIHAVYVLEGVA
+415 YNGNIHAVYVTEGVA

-453 LNCLDENRK
+453 LNCLDENYK

-493 APGYASIP
+493 APGYASIAD
-501 NGTAADGRT
+501 GTAADGRT
-510 IWKVVPTVEATTE
+510 IWKVVPAVEATTE

-569 ETGSLYTLSVRKN
+569 ETGSLYTLSVRQN

-668 IYLQSIKPYREAY
+668 IYLQSIKPWRGTY
-681 RQCNLNIYGGVFE
+681 RQCNLNIYGGIFE

>member
-27 NGLKTGDDGTVTF
+27 NGLKTGDEGTVTF

-86 EAEMVDL
+86 EAEMVNL

-289 DFNVVIEPAFSGE
+289 DFNVVIEPAFATTNYNLGALYTASQIGGAVTLSDNVD
-302 FAHEVVSVSTFAA
+302 FDRTIAVQPGKTMSVNLNGKT
-315 LKAAATAGGDVK
+315 VK
-327 LESAIDFTQVVTVD
+327 NTT
-341 NNKTLTVDLNKQNVA
+341 
-356 NAADLWDNPSVPN
+356 DLWENPSVPN

-415 YNGNIHAVYVLEGVA
+415 YNGNIHAVYVTEGVA

-453 LNCLDENRK
+453 LNCLDENYK

-510 IWKVVPTVEATTE
+510 IWKVVPAVEATTE
-523 AELEGSFKRGSV
+523 AELE
-535 TAISSNIS
+535 TALTTKGKTVALGQDLGYASSISIAKNTSLVMKNG
-543 TATIT
+543 A
-548 TCHSKSNLVF
+548 VF
-558 KNGSVLKLEPT
+558 KSTNDDSNNINTLLSISA
-569 ETGSLYTLSVRKN
+569 TGVK
-582 SNLTISGNG
+582 ISGNG
-591 SIIAPVLINPNPT
+591 TLEAAPNRPNHP
-604 TSQAAAIEV
+604 SAVIEV
-613 GVQANSGTVNIY
+613 RNGGSVDIYGNLTFDAKGGSMANNAIKIIK
-625 DNVTLEGNSGA
+625 
-636 AGSYA
+636 
-641 LRLVNGTAN
+641 GTAN
-650 IYGGHF
+650 IHSGYFHTVGGAT
-656 KTAGGLNGDSEC
+656 KESTSEC
-668 IYLQSIKPYREAY
+668 IYLESGWAASSKA
-681 RQCNLNIYGGVFE
+681 NLNIYGGVFE
-694 TTGDAKYLINCKDE
+694 CDGDATYLINCKDK
-708 PYKDGKCAIKIM
+708 YRSKCAIKIM

-730 DNTAEGAHTNFVAS
+730 DNTAEGAHTNFVAP

>member
-1 MKRYLL
+1 
-7 STFTIAAAAL
+7 
-17 LVTSCNDEMD
+17 
-27 NGLKTGDDGTVTF
+27 
-40 TAQLPSEMGTRA
+40 MGTRA

-74 LKVFGDETTVVG
+74 LPVFGDETTVVG
-86 EAEMVDL
+86 EAEMNNL
-93 KKSVTLKLTSGKSY
+93 KQTVSLKLTTGKTY

-289 DFNVVIEPAFSGE
+289 DFNVVIEPAFATTNYNLGALYTASQIGG
-302 FAHEVVSVSTFAA
+302 SVTLSDNVDFDRTIAVQPGKTMSVN
-315 LKAAATAGGDVK
+315 LNGKTVK
-327 LESAIDFTQVVTVD
+327 NTT
-341 NNKTLTVDLNKQNVA
+341 
-356 NAADLWDNPSVPN
+356 DLWENPSVPN

-415 YNGNIHAVYVLEGVA
+415 YNGNIHAVYVTEGVA

-453 LNCLDENRK
+453 LNCLDENYK

-493 APGYASIP
+493 APGYASIAD
-501 NGTAADGRT
+501 GTAADGRT
-510 IWKVVPTVEATTE
+510 IWKVVPAVEATTE

-668 IYLQSIKPYREAY
+668 IYLQSIKPYRKAY

-730 DNTAEGAHTNFVAS
+730 DNTAEGAHTNFVAP

>member
-27 NGLKTGDDGTVTF
+27 NGLKTGDEGTVTF

-86 EAEMVDL
+86 EAEMVNL

-160 VDVKLTRPFAQVNIG
+160 VDVQLTRPFAQVNIG

-289 DFNVVIEPAFSGE
+289 DFNVVIEPAFATTNYNLGALYTASQIGGAVTLSDNVD
-302 FAHEVVSVSTFAA
+302 FDRTIAVQPGKIMSVNLNGKT
-315 LKAAATAGGDVK
+315 VK
-327 LESAIDFTQVVTVD
+327 NTT
-341 NNKTLTVDLNKQNVA
+341 
-356 NAADLWDNPSVPN
+356 DLWENPSVPN

-384 LSGDGDVIAKANDC
+384 LSGDGEVIAKANDC
-398 YAIDVQGGG
+398 YAVDVQDGG

-415 YNGNIHAVYVLEGVA
+415 FNGNIHAVYVLEGVA

-442 YPDAEKADEFV
+442 YPDADKADEFV
-453 LNCLDENRK
+453 LNCYDANRE

-510 IWKVVPTVEATTE
+510 IWKVVPAVEATTG

-591 SIIAPVLINPNPT
+591 SIIAPVLISPNPT

-613 GVQANSGTVNIY
+613 GVQAYSGIVNIY

-636 AGSYA
+636 VGSYA

-668 IYLQSIKPYREAY
+668 IYLESIKPWGGTY
-681 RQCNLNIYGGVFE
+681 RQCNLNIFGGVFE

-730 DNTAEGAHTNFVAS
+730 DNTAEGAHTNFVAP

>member
-27 NGLKTGDDGTVTF
+27 NGLKTDDEGTVTF

-86 EAEMVDL
+86 EAEMVNL

-196 KAFATLNLATGEVS
+196 KAFATLNLATGKVA

-289 DFNVVIEPAFSGE
+289 DFNVVIEPAFATTNYNLGALYTASQIGGAVTLSDNVD
-302 FAHEVVSVSTFAA
+302 FDRTIAVQPGKTMSVNLNGKT
-315 LKAAATAGGDVK
+315 VK
-327 LESAIDFTQVVTVD
+327 NTT
-341 NNKTLTVDLNKQNVA
+341 
-356 NAADLWDNPSVPN
+356 DLWENPSVPN

-453 LNCLDENRK
+453 LNCYDANRE

-493 APGYASIP
+493 APGYASIAD
-501 NGTAADGRT
+501 GTAADGRT
-510 IWKVVPTVEATTE
+510 IWKVVPAVEATTE

-569 ETGSLYTLSVRKN
+569 ETGDLYTLSVRKN

-591 SIIAPVLINPNPT
+591 SIIAPVLISPNPT

-613 GVQANSGTVNIY
+613 GVQAYSGIVNIY

-656 KTAGGLNGDSEC
+656 KL
-668 IYLQSIKPYREAY
+668 
-681 RQCNLNIYGGVFE
+681 
-694 TTGDAKYLINCKDE
+694 
-708 PYKDGKCAIKIM
+708 
-720 GGIFVGFNPA
+720 
-730 DNTAEGAHTNFVAS
+730 
-744 GYKSVETTYNGKQAW
+744 
-759 KVVKE
+759 

>member
-27 NGLKTGDDGTVTF
+27 NGLKTGDEGTVTF

-74 LKVFGDETTVVG
+74 LPVFGDETTVVG
-86 EAEMVDL
+86 EAEMVNL

-134 SKVNNNSDNCDAFFK
+134 SKVNNNSDNCDAFVK

-196 KAFATLNLATGEVS
+196 KAFATLNLATGEVA

-259 GGPQSRTFTNV
+259 GGPQNRTFTNV

-289 DFNVVIEPAFSGE
+289 DFNVVIEPAFATTNYNLGALYTASQIGGAVTLSDNVD
-302 FAHEVVSVSTFAA
+302 FDRTIAVQPGKTMSVNLNGKT
-315 LKAAATAGGDVK
+315 VK
-327 LESAIDFTQVVTVD
+327 NTT
-341 NNKTLTVDLNKQNVA
+341 
-356 NAADLWDNPSVPN
+356 DLWENPSVPN

-398 YAIDVQGGG
+398 YAVDVQGGG
-407 HLVIEGGH
+407 HLVIDGGH
-415 YNGNIHAVYVLEGVA
+415 YNGNIHAVYVTEGIA

-453 LNCLDENRK
+453 LNCLDENYK

-493 APGYASIP
+493 APGYASIA

-510 IWKVVPTVEATTE
+510 IWKVVPAVEATKE
-523 AELEGSFKRGSV
+523 AELEGSFKRGSI

-569 ETGSLYTLSVRKN
+569 ETGDLYTLSVRKN

-591 SIIAPVLINPNPT
+591 SIIAPVLISPNPT

-613 GVQANSGTVNIY
+613 GVQAYSGTVNIY

-668 IYLQSIKPYREAY
+668 IYLQSIKPWRGTY

>member
-27 NGLKTGDDGTVTF
+27 NGLKTGDEGTVTF

-86 EAEMVDL
+86 EAEMVNL

-196 KAFATLNLATGEVS
+196 KAFATLNLATGKVS

-289 DFNVVIEPAFSGE
+289 DFNVVIEPAFATTNYNLGALYTASQIGGAVTLSDNVD
-302 FAHEVVSVSTFAA
+302 FDRTIAVQPGKTMSVNLNGKT
-315 LKAAATAGGDVK
+315 VK
-327 LESAIDFTQVVTVD
+327 NTT
-341 NNKTLTVDLNKQNVA
+341 
-356 NAADLWDNPSVPN
+356 DLWKNPSVPN

-384 LSGDGDVIAKANDC
+384 LSGDGEVIAKANDC
-398 YAIDVQGGG
+398 YAVDVQDGG
-407 HLVIEGGH
+407 HLVIEDGH

-442 YPDAEKADEFV
+442 YPDADKADEFV
-453 LNCLDENRK
+453 LNCYDANRK

-510 IWKVVPTVEATTE
+510 IWKVVPAVEATT
-523 AELEGSFKRGSV
+523 AEGLKTALTTRGKIVALGQDLEYASS
-535 TAISSNIS
+535 ISPASNTS
-543 TATIT
+543 LVMKNGA
-548 TCHSKSNLVF
+548 VF
-558 KNGSVLKLEPT
+558 KSTNDDSNNINTLLSIS
-569 ETGSLYTLSVRKN
+569 ETGVK
-582 SNLTISGNG
+582 ISGNG
-591 SIIAPVLINPNPT
+591 TLEAAPNRPNH
-604 TSQAAAIEV
+604 TSAVIEV
-613 GVQANSGTVNIY
+613 RTGGSVDIYGNLTFDAKGGSKANNAI
-625 DNVTLEGNSGA
+625 
-636 AGSYA
+636 
-641 LRLVNGTAN
+641 RIFKGTAN
-650 IYGGHF
+650 IHSGYFHTVGGSP
-656 KTAGGLNGDSEC
+656 KENSSEC
-668 IYLQSIKPYREAY
+668 ILIGYYNTDCY
-681 RQCNLNIYGGVFE
+681 LNITGGIFE
-694 TTGDAKYLINCKDE
+694 SDGDATYLINCMDD
-708 PYKDGKCAIKIM
+708 YKKRCHVKVM
-720 GGIFVGFNPA
+720 GGTFVGFNPA
-730 DNTAEGAHTNFVAS
+730 DNTADGAHTNYVAP

>member
-27 NGLKTGDDGTVTF
+27 NGLKTGDEGTVTF

-86 EAEMVDL
+86 EAEMDNL
-93 KKSVTLKLTSGKSY
+93 KQTVSLKLTTGKTY
-107 DVIFWAD
+107 DVIFWAAD
-114 ATTDSP
+114 NSAKKP
-120 YTFNPASQEVSVDY
+120 YTFDPLTQTVKIKYTNVY
-134 SKVNNNSDNCDAFFK
+134 SNNDICDAFFK
-149 KETITVSGNQS
+149 KETITVSGNQN

-175 TDDFDAAKA
+175 TDDFDAATIA
-184 SGLEVTQTEVVA
+184 GLNLTQTQV
-196 KAFATLNLATGEVS
+196 KATAGDILNLATGKMEGT
-210 DEADRTFT
+210 EATRTFK
-218 MKAIPTASDGEFP
+218 MKAIPTADDGAFP
-231 VAGGYKYLSMDYLLV
+231 VAGYKYLLMAYIPISDT
-246 GADKATVDVAFNY
+246 KETVDMTFGYN
-259 GGPQSRTFTNV
+259 GKSSFRSFTNV
-270 PVQRNYRT
+270 PLQRNYRT
-278 NIYGSLLTNTT
+278 NIYGSLLTNSV

-302 FAHEVVSVSTFAA
+302 FAHEVVSASTFAA
-315 LKAAATAGGDVK
+315 LKAAVANGQ
-327 LESAIDFTQVVTVD
+327 SVD
-341 NNKTLTVDLNKQNVA
+341 AEKTLVLSGGQSETLNLGDLSISNKN
-356 NAADLWDNPSVPN
+356 DIWSDSD
-369 SWSLFSVRGT
+369 WSLLSVREN
-379 DSKLT
+379 SSLT
-384 LSGDGDVIAKANDC
+384 ITSGAYIAKANDC
-398 YAIDVQGGG
+398 YAVDVQDGG
-407 HLVIEGGH
+407 HLVIEDGH
-415 YNGNIHAVYVLEGVA
+415 FNGNIHAVYVLEGVA

-453 LNCLDENRK
+453 LNCYDANRE

-510 IWKVVPTVEATTE
+510 IWKVVPAVAATTG

-569 ETGSLYTLSVRKN
+569 ETGDLYTLSVRKN

-591 SIIAPVLINPNPT
+591 SIIAPVLISPNPT

-613 GVQANSGTVNIY
+613 GVQAYSGTVNIY
-625 DNVTLEGNSGA
+625 DNVTIEGNSGA

-641 LRLVNGTAN
+641 LKLVNGTAN

-656 KTAGGLNGDSEC
+656 KTAGGSNGDSEC
-668 IYLQSIKPYREAY
+668 IYLQSIKPWGGTY

-730 DNTAEGAHTNFVAS
+730 DNTAEGAHTNFVAP

>member
-27 NGLKTGDDGTVTF
+27 NGLKTGGDGTVTF

-74 LKVFGDETTVVG
+74 LKVFGDETTVMG
-86 EAEMVDL
+86 EAEMNNL
-93 KKSVTLKLTSGKSY
+93 KQTVSLKLTTGKTY

-196 KAFATLNLATGEVS
+196 KAFATLNLATGKVS

-289 DFNVVIEPAFSGE
+289 DFNVVIEPAFATTNYNLGALYTASQIGGAVTLSDNVD
-302 FAHEVVSVSTFAA
+302 FDRTIAVQPGKTMSVNLNGKT
-315 LKAAATAGGDVK
+315 VK
-327 LESAIDFTQVVTVD
+327 NTT
-341 NNKTLTVDLNKQNVA
+341 
-356 NAADLWDNPSVPN
+356 DLWENPSVPN

-415 YNGNIHAVYVLEGVA
+415 YNGNIHAVYVTEGVA

-453 LNCLDENRK
+453 LNCLDENYK

-493 APGYASIP
+493 APGYASIA

-510 IWKVVPTVEATTE
+510 IWKVVPAVEATTE

-569 ETGSLYTLSVRKN
+569 ETGDLYTLSVRKN

-591 SIIAPVLINPNPT
+591 SIIAPVLISPNPT

-613 GVQANSGTVNIY
+613 GVQAYSGIVNIY

-641 LRLVNGTAN
+641 LKLVNGTAN

-730 DNTAEGAHTNFVAS
+730 DNTAEGAHTNFVAP

>member
-7 STFTIAAAAL
+7 SSFTIAAAAL

-27 NGLKTGDDGTVTF
+27 NGLKTGDEGTVTF

-74 LKVFGDETTVVG
+74 LKVFDDETTVVG
-86 EAEMVDL
+86 EAEMVNL

-120 YTFNPASQEVSVDY
+120 YTFNPASREVSVDY

-196 KAFATLNLATGEVS
+196 KAFATLNLATGEVA

-246 GADKATVDVAFNY
+246 GADKATVDVVFNY
-259 GGPQSRTFTNV
+259 GGPQNRTFTNV

-327 LESAIDFTQVVTVD
+327 LESAIDFTQAVTVD

-356 NAADLWDNPSVPN
+356 NATDLWDKTPDQ
-369 SWSLFSVRGT
+369 WSLFSVRRGST
-379 DSKLT
+379 LT
-384 LSGDGDVIAKANDC
+384 LKGDGEVIAKANDC
-398 YAIDVQGGG
+398 YAVDVQGGG

-415 YNGNIHAVYVLEGVA
+415 YNGNIHAVYVQKGTA

-442 YPDAEKADEFV
+442 YSAEDPDEYV
-453 LNCLDENRK
+453 LNCYDANYI

-468 IVTGGTFIGFNP
+468 IVSGGTFIGFNP
-480 GDCKAEGNGTNFV
+480 GNCKAEDKNGTNFL
-493 APGYASIP
+493 APGYASVAD
-501 NGTAADGRT
+501 GTTADGRV
-510 IWKVVPTVEATTE
+510 IYKVIQAPTTRSEIIN
-523 AELEGSFKRGSV
+523 LLSKDGGSICIGSDYEGGAYLSKDGV
-535 TAISSNIS
+535 TASFAISNNAVVTPLQKKSQRSTFNIDGTNLNLFGNGKILGPCNVTDSDEGAIWVQGGS
-543 TATIT
+543 TL
-548 TCHSKSNLVF
+548 N
-558 KNGSVLKLEPT
+558 
-569 ETGSLYTLSVRKN
+569 
-582 SNLTISGNG
+582 ISGNL
-591 SIIAPVLINPNPT
+591 SI
-604 TSQAAAIEV
+604 E
-613 GVQANSGTVNIY
+613 GGTGGHLNACVIIF
-625 DNVTLEGNSGA
+625 
-636 AGSYA
+636 
-641 LRLVNGTAN
+641 NGTTN
-650 IYGGHF
+650 IQNGYFHSSID
-656 KTAGGLNGDSEC
+656 KNGDSNPC
-668 IYLQSIKPYREAY
+668 IILAPIKSPTVTGYSK
-681 RQCNLNIYGGVFE
+681 LNIYGGVFE
-694 TTGDAKYLINCKDE
+694 ADGDAKFVINCQDEDKDRCTV
-708 PYKDGKCAIKIM
+708 KVM
-720 GGIFVGFNPA
+720 GGTFVGFNPA
-730 DNTAEGAHTNFVAS
+730 DNTADGAHTNYVAT

-759 KVVKE
+759 KVVRE

>member
-17 LVTSCNDEMD
+17 LMTSCNDEMD
-27 NGLKTGDDGTVTF
+27 NGLKTGDEGTVTF

-86 EAEMVDL
+86 EAEMNNL
-93 KKSVTLKLTSGKSY
+93 KQTVSLKLTTGKTY
-107 DVIFWAD
+107 DVIFWAAD
-114 ATTDSP
+114 NSAKKP
-120 YTFNPASQEVSVDY
+120 YTFDPLTQTVKITYTNVY
-134 SKVNNNSDNCDAFFK
+134 SNNDICDAFFK
-149 KETITVSGNQS
+149 KETITVSGNQN

-175 TDDFDAAKA
+175 TDDFDAATIA
-184 SGLEVTQTEVVA
+184 GLNLTQTQV
-196 KAFATLNLATGEVS
+196 KATAGDILNLATGKMEGT
-210 DEADRTFT
+210 EATRTFK
-218 MKAIPTASDGEFP
+218 MKAIPTADDGAFP
-231 VAGGYKYLSMDYLLV
+231 VAGYKYLLMAYIPISDT
-246 GADKATVDVAFNY
+246 KETVDMTFGYN
-259 GGPQSRTFTNV
+259 GKSTFRSFTNV
-270 PVQRNYRT
+270 PLQRNYRT
-278 NIYGSLLTNTT
+278 NIYGSLLTNSV

-302 FAHEVVSVSTFAA
+302 FAHEVVSASTFAA
-315 LKAAATAGGDVK
+315 LKAAVANGQ
-327 LESAIDFTQVVTVD
+327 SVD
-341 NNKTLTVDLNKQNVA
+341 AEKTLVLSGGQSETLNLGDLSISNKN
-356 NAADLWDNPSVPN
+356 DIWSDSD
-369 SWSLFSVRGT
+369 WSLLSVREN
-379 DSKLT
+379 SSLT
-384 LSGDGDVIAKANDC
+384 ITSGAYIAKANDC
-398 YAIDVQGGG
+398 YAVDVQDGG
-407 HLVIEGGH
+407 HLVIEDGH
-415 YNGNIHAVYVLEGVA
+415 YNGNIHAVYVEEGTA

-442 YPDAEKADEFV
+442 YPDADKADEFV
-453 LNCLDENRK
+453 LNCYDANRE

-468 IVTGGTFIGFNP
+468 IVSGGTFIGFNP

-493 APGYASIP
+493 ASGYASIP

-510 IWKVVPTVEATTE
+510 IWKVVPAVEATTG

-591 SIIAPVLINPNPT
+591 SIIAPVLISPNPT

-613 GVQANSGTVNIY
+613 GVQAYSGIVNIY

-636 AGSYA
+636 VGSYA

-668 IYLQSIKPYREAY
+668 IYLESIKPWGGTY
-681 RQCNLNIYGGVFE
+681 RQCNLNIFGGVFE

-730 DNTAEGAHTNFVAS
+730 DNTAEGAHTNFVAP

>member
-27 NGLKTGDDGTVTF
+27 NGLKTDDEGTVTF

-86 EAEMVDL
+86 EAEMVNL

-196 KAFATLNLATGEVS
+196 KAFATLNLATGKVA

-289 DFNVVIEPAFSGE
+289 DFNVVIEPAFATTNYNLG
-302 FAHEVVSVSTFAA
+302 A
-315 LKAAATAGGDVK
+315 LYTASQIGGAVTLSDN
-327 LESAIDFTQVVTVD
+327 IDFDRTIAVQPGKTMSVNLNGKTVK
-341 NNKTLTVDLNKQNVA
+341 NTT
-356 NAADLWDNPSVPN
+356 DLWENPSVPN

-415 YNGNIHAVYVLEGVA
+415 YNGNIHAVYVTEGVA

-453 LNCLDENRK
+453 LNCLDENYK

-493 APGYASIP
+493 APGYASIA

-510 IWKVVPTVEATTE
+510 IWKVVPAVEATTE
-523 AELEGSFKRGSV
+523 AKLEGSFKRGSV
-535 TAISSNIS
+535 TAISSNIN

-569 ETGSLYTLSVRKN
+569 ETGDLYTLSVRKN

-591 SIIAPVLINPNPT
+591 SIIAPVLISPNPT

-613 GVQANSGTVNIY
+613 GVQAYSGTVNIY
-625 DNVTLEGNSGA
+625 DNVTIEGNSGA

-641 LRLVNGTAN
+641 LKLVNGTAN

-656 KTAGGLNGDSEC
+656 KTAGGSNGDSEC
-668 IYLQSIKPYREAY
+668 IYLQSIKPWGGTY

-730 DNTAEGAHTNFVAS
+730 DNTADGAHTNYVAP